1 MLFKK
6 NIYKNRRW
14 IIEWLRHHIKVKNGE
29 ADPIDEFEKEE
40 GKGEAESPK
49 RATEI
54 EGNALGV

>member
-29 ADPIDEFEKEE
+29 ADPIDEFEKE
-40 GKGEAESPK
+40 
-49 RATEI
+49 
-54 EGNALGV
+54 